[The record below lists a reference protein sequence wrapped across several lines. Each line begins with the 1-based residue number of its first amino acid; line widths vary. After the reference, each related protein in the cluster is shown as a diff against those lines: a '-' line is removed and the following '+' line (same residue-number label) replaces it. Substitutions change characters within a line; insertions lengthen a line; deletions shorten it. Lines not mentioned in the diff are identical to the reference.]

1 MSHWLVRRNTGF
13 DIVVHFVE
21 IFSSGIQIY
30 VAFLPSLQ
38 IGVCVCANVDSL
50 LNEFFNYFTGCMHM
64 HSLRHGWLK
73 MNSKLNALTFSLI
86 KDHLSMLLL
95 IISREKAEN

>member
-50 LNEFFNYFTGCMHM
+50 LNENFELFHRLHAY
-64 HSLRHGWLK
+64 
-73 MNSKLNALTFSLI
+73 ALFKAWVVKNEFEI
-86 KDHLSMLLL
+86 KCINFQLD
-95 IISREKAEN
+95 